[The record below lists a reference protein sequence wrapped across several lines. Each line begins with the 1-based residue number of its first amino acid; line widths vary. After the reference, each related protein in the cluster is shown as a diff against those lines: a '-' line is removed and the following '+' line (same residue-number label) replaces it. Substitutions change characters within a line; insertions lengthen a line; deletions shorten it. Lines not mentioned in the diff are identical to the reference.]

1 MTHAQPIQLAYGT
14 EPLFP
19 CPARVPLS
27 PSLLFHLL
35 RSSLYFFP
43 LFSSLLLSS
52 FFFISPSPSLLQ
64 IPPFDRTWNSSGHEN
79 TGERK
84 TMHRTSLPL
93 LLRKGFTATP
103 ERVTAL
109 HTVIGCAYAWMDVIG
124 DDWRATKFFL
134 DFLENFRG
142 IYENTRKRKRARG

>member
-35 RSSLYFFP
+35 RSSLYFF
-43 LFSSLLLSS
+43 SSLLLSS
-52 FFFISPSPSLLQ
+52 PFFLFFYFSVSVSPPN
-64 IPPFDRTWNSSGHEN
+64 PTFDRTWNSSGHEN

-84 TMHRTSLPL
+84 TMHGTSLPL

-103 ERVTAL
+103 ERVSAL
-109 HTVIGCAYAWMDVIG
+109 HTVIGCAYAWMNVIG

>member
-1 MTHAQPIQLAYGT
+1 MPNPYNSPMGQS
-14 EPLFP
+14 LFFP
-19 CPARVPLS
+19 VLLVFHSRL
-27 PSLLFHLL
+27 PSSFTSFALL
-35 RSSLYFFP
+35 YIFFP

-64 IPPFDRTWNSSGHEN
+64 ISPFDRTWNSSGHEN

-84 TMHRTSLPL
+84 TMHGTSLPL

-103 ERVTAL
+103 ERVSAL
-109 HTVIGCAYAWMDVIG
+109 HIVIGCAYAWMDVIG

-134 DFLENFRG
+134 DFLENFRR

>member
-1 MTHAQPIQLAYGT
+1 MPNPYNSPMGQS
-14 EPLFP
+14 LFFP
-19 CPARVPLS
+19 VLLVFHSRL
-27 PSLLFHLL
+27 PSSFTSFALL
-35 RSSLYFFP
+35 YIFFP

-84 TMHRTSLPL
+84 TMHGTSLPL

-103 ERVTAL
+103 ERVSAL

>member
-35 RSSLYFFP
+35 RSSLYFF
-43 LFSSLLLSS
+43 SSLLLSS
-52 FFFISPSPSLLQ
+52 PFFLFFYFSVSVSPPN
-64 IPPFDRTWNSSGHEN
+64 PFDRTWNSSGHEN

-84 TMHRTSLPL
+84 TMHGTSLPL

-103 ERVTAL
+103 ERVSAL
-109 HTVIGCAYAWMDVIG
+109 HTVIGCAYAWMDIIG